1 MASSTP
7 TADAPG
13 TAGTRLLLFGVRG
26 RRFACALVAVRE
38 IVPFGRVTRLP
49 GAPPAVAGVC
59 NVRGQVI
66 TVLDLGVRLAD
77 GPVDRVEGAVLLLEH
92 GGKVLGAGVDDLRD
106 VVVPED
112 GVQPPP
118 DDGGT
123 GDAAGVVCGVVT
135 TTDGVAVVLDPAA
148 LVRETLVMAGGDL

>member
-1 MASSTP
+1 MGDTRQS
-7 TADAPG
+7 DAP
-13 TAGTRLLLFGVRG
+13 RLLLFGVRG
-26 RRFACALVAVRE
+26 RRYACALSAVRE

-59 NVRGQVI
+59 NVRGVVV
-66 TVLDLGVRLAD
+66 TVLDLGLRLGGDA
-77 GPVDRVEGAVLLLEH
+77 VDRAEGAVLLLEH
-92 GGKVLGAGVDDLRD
+92 GGKVLGAGVDDLQD
-106 VVVPED
+106 VLVPTD

-118 DDGGT
+118 DAPAPGT
-123 GDAAGVVCGVVT
+123 EGVVAGVVM